1 MANNTVKKMTIAEE
15 KQYIIN
21 AKTLKMSEKNFR
33 RHLNHAWVA
42 AGHTSAEYNEEGWVE
57 GWIYTWT
64 KEKERLGIVSL
75 ADTFRNAFN
84 REKAAASAAK
94 AEYGFGYGIGYAGTT
109 CKNAVKDITAEVV
122 STITNT
128 SVYQNTYSGYKAGV
142 DAANEDHV
150 ARKMAKAID
159 ELVNEFEG

>member
-1 MANNTVKKMTIAEE
+1 MANMTIAEE
-15 KQYIIN
+15 KAMIIN
-21 AKTLKMSEKNFR
+21 DSTLKMSEKKFR
-33 RHLNHAWVA
+33 SHLNHAWVA
-42 AGHTSAEYNEEGWVE
+42 AGHTSSEYNEEGWREAWVHS
-57 GWIYTWT
+57 W
-64 KEKERLGIVSL
+64 KAEKERRGIVSL

-150 ARKMAKAID
+150 TRKMAKAID
-159 ELVNEFEG
+159 ELVSEFEG